1 MKFLRSPK
9 AIPYVAVTVAS
20 IIMGVM
26 ILSGEQHTRT
36 FPVLLFLSAKLSVVF
51 GVIELGLSYL
61 GVYKEKEDIYR
72 SISRAISAFGMAMCF
87 VLLVAAFE
95 SSR

>member
-1 MKFLRSPK
+1 MKPFRSPK
-9 AIPYVAVTVAS
+9 SIPYIIVIAAS

-36 FPVLLFLSAKLSVVF
+36 YPILLFISAKLSLVF
-51 GVIELGLSYL
+51 GVVELGLSYL
-61 GVYKEKEDIYR
+61 GMYKEKEDTYR

-87 VLLVAAFE
+87 VLLIAAFE